1 MKPFWVGTS
10 WKMNKNAQEAKEW
23 IENIAAYLQNQD
35 CKSQVFVIPPF
46 PYIEQV
52 SKVAQPAGVLVGGQN
67 MCWEDAGAFTG
78 EISPLMLK
86 DCGADIVEIG
96 HSERRHLF
104 GETDEV
110 VAEKVKATLNAGLI
124 PIVCV
129 GETEQERENEETMA
143 VITRQVKAVMD
154 ILPSFSD
161 SLVFAYEPVWAIG
174 TGKTATCEQAEEVHK
189 NIRQILISYNHELGN
204 STRILYGGSVKPEN
218 SKELFSSENI
228 DGGLI
233 GGASLKVD
241 DFLHICNSALA

>member
-1 MKPFWVGTS
+1 MSVRLPLVVGN
-10 WKMNKNAQEAKEW
+10 WKLNGNRELLATMVPALKELD
-23 IENIAAYLQNQD
+23 A
-35 CKSQVFVIPPF
+35 SQVEAVICPPF
-46 PYIEQV
+46 VYLSDDTDGVP
-52 SKVAQPAGVLVGGQN
+52 KGAQSIASQ
-67 MCWEDAGAFTG
+67 DSGAFTG
-78 EISPLMLK
+78 EVAGTMLREVG
-86 DCGADIVEIG
+86 CHYVIVG
-96 HSERRHLF
+96 HSERRSIF
-104 GETDEV
+104 GETDEI

-129 GETEQERENEETMA
+129 GETEEERENDETMA

-218 SKELFSSENI
+218 SEELFSSENI

-241 DFLHICNSALA
+241 DFLQICNSALA

>member
-1 MKPFWVGTS
+1 MSERLPLVVGN
-10 WKMNKNAQEAKEW
+10 WKLNGSRELLNEMVPALKEVDSNQVETVICPPYVYLADDTDGVQKGAQSVASHSSG
-23 IENIAAYLQNQD
+23 AY
-35 CKSQVFVIPPF
+35 
-46 PYIEQV
+46 
-52 SKVAQPAGVLVGGQN
+52 
-67 MCWEDAGAFTG
+67 TG
-78 EISPLMLK
+78 EVSGAMLREVG
-86 DCGADIVEIG
+86 CHYVIVG
-96 HSERRHLF
+96 HSERRSMF
-104 GETDEV
+104 GETDQV

-124 PIVCV
+124 PIICV
-129 GETEQERENEETMA
+129 GETERERENEETMA

-174 TGKTATCEQAEEVHK
+174 TGKTASCEQAEEVHK
-189 NIRQILISYNHELGN
+189 SIRQILISYNHELGN

-241 DFLHICNSALA
+241 DFLQICNSALA

>member
-1 MKPFWVGTS
+1 MSVRLPLVVGN
-10 WKMNKNAQEAKEW
+10 WKLNGNRELLAEMVPALKELDASKV
-23 IENIAAYLQNQD
+23 ET
-35 CKSQVFVIPPF
+35 VICPPF
-46 PYIEQV
+46 VYLADDTDGVQKGAQ
-52 SKVAQPAGVLVGGQN
+52 SVASQSS
-67 MCWEDAGAFTG
+67 GAFTG
-78 EISPLMLK
+78 EVAGTMLREVG
-86 DCGADIVEIG
+86 CHYVIVG
-96 HSERRHLF
+96 HSERRSIF

-129 GETEQERENEETMA
+129 GETEEERENDETMA

-218 SKELFSSENI
+218 SEELFSSENI

-241 DFLHICNSALA
+241 DFLQICNSALA

>member
-1 MKPFWVGTS
+1 MSARTPLVVGN
-10 WKMNKNAQEAKEW
+10 WKLNGNRELLGEMVPA
-23 IENIAAYLQNQD
+23 LQTLD
-35 CKSQVFVIPPF
+35 ATQVESVICPPF
-46 PYIEQV
+46 VFLAEDTDGVQ
-52 SKVAQPAGVLVGGQN
+52 KGAQSIASQ
-67 MCWEDAGAFTG
+67 DSGAFTG
-78 EISPLMLK
+78 EVSGAMLREVG
-86 DCGADIVEIG
+86 CHYVIVG
-96 HSERRHLF
+96 HSERRALF

-129 GETEQERENEETMA
+129 GETEQERESDETMA

-154 ILPSFSD
+154 VLPSFSD

-174 TGKTATCEQAEEVHK
+174 TGKTASCEQAEEVHR

-204 STRILYGGSVKPEN
+204 TTRILYGGSVKPEN

-241 DFLHICNSALA
+241 DFLQICNSALA

>member
-1 MKPFWVGTS
+1 MSERLPLVVGN
-10 WKMNKNAQEAKEW
+10 WKLNGSRELLNEMVPALKEVDSTQVETVICPPYVYLADDIDGVQKGAQSVATHESG
-23 IENIAAYLQNQD
+23 AY
-35 CKSQVFVIPPF
+35 
-46 PYIEQV
+46 
-52 SKVAQPAGVLVGGQN
+52 
-67 MCWEDAGAFTG
+67 TG
-78 EISPLMLK
+78 EVSGAMLREVG
-86 DCGADIVEIG
+86 CHYVIVG
-96 HSERRHLF
+96 HSERRSMF

-110 VAEKVKATLNAGLI
+110 VAQKVKATLNAGLI
-124 PIVCV
+124 PIICV

-174 TGKTATCEQAEEVHK
+174 TGKTASCEQAEEVHK

-241 DFLHICNSALA
+241 DFLQICNSALA

>member
-1 MKPFWVGTS
+1 MSERLPLVVGN
-10 WKMNKNAQEAKEW
+10 WKLNGSRELLNEMVPALKEVDSNQVETVICPPYVYLADDTDCVQKGAQSVATHDSG
-23 IENIAAYLQNQD
+23 AY
-35 CKSQVFVIPPF
+35 
-46 PYIEQV
+46 
-52 SKVAQPAGVLVGGQN
+52 
-67 MCWEDAGAFTG
+67 TG
-78 EISPLMLK
+78 EVSGAMLREVG
-86 DCGADIVEIG
+86 CHYVIVG
-96 HSERRHLF
+96 HSERRSMF
-104 GETDEV
+104 GETDQV

-124 PIVCV
+124 PIICV

-174 TGKTATCEQAEEVHK
+174 TGKTASCEQAEEVHK

-241 DFLHICNSALA
+241 DFLQICNSALA

>member
-1 MKPFWVGTS
+1 MSERLPLVVGN
-10 WKMNKNAQEAKEW
+10 WKLNGSRELLNEMVPALKEVDSAQVETVICPPYVYLADDTDGVQKGAQS
-23 IENIAAYLQNQD
+23 IATHDSGAY
-35 CKSQVFVIPPF
+35 
-46 PYIEQV
+46 
-52 SKVAQPAGVLVGGQN
+52 
-67 MCWEDAGAFTG
+67 TG
-78 EISPLMLK
+78 EVSGAMLREVG
-86 DCGADIVEIG
+86 CHYVIVG
-96 HSERRHLF
+96 HSERRSMF

-110 VAEKVKATLNAGLI
+110 VAQKVKATLNAGLI
-124 PIVCV
+124 PIICV

-143 VITRQVKAVMD
+143 VITRQVKSVMD

-174 TGKTATCEQAEEVHK
+174 TGKTASCEQAEEVHK

-241 DFLHICNSALA
+241 DFLQVCNSALA

>member
-1 MKPFWVGTS
+1 MSVRLPLVVGN
-10 WKMNKNAQEAKEW
+10 WKLNGNRELLATMVPALKELD
-23 IENIAAYLQNQD
+23 A
-35 CKSQVFVIPPF
+35 SQVEAVICPPF
-46 PYIEQV
+46 VYLSDDTDGVQ
-52 SKVAQPAGVLVGGQN
+52 KGAQSIASQ
-67 MCWEDAGAFTG
+67 DSGAYTG
-78 EISPLMLK
+78 EVAGTMLREVG
-86 DCGADIVEIG
+86 CHYVIVG
-96 HSERRHLF
+96 HSERRSIF
-104 GETDEV
+104 GETDEI

-129 GETEQERENEETMA
+129 GETEEERENDETMA

-218 SKELFSSENI
+218 SEELFSSENI

-241 DFLHICNSALA
+241 DFLQICNSALA

>member
-1 MKPFWVGTS
+1 MSERLPLVVGN
-10 WKMNKNAQEAKEW
+10 WKLNGSRELLNEMVPALKEVDSTQVETVICPPYVYLADDTDGVQKGAQSVATHESG
-23 IENIAAYLQNQD
+23 AYSGEVSGAMLREVG
-35 CKSQVFVIPPF
+35 CHYVI
-46 PYIEQV
+46 V
-52 SKVAQPAGVLVGGQN
+52 
-67 MCWEDAGAFTG
+67 
-78 EISPLMLK
+78 
-86 DCGADIVEIG
+86 G
-96 HSERRHLF
+96 HSERRSMF

-110 VAEKVKATLNAGLI
+110 VAQKVKATLNAGLI
-124 PIVCV
+124 PIICV

-174 TGKTATCEQAEEVHK
+174 TGKTASCEQAEEVHK

-241 DFLHICNSALA
+241 DFLQICNSALA

>member
-1 MKPFWVGTS
+1 MSERLPLVVGN
-10 WKMNKNAQEAKEW
+10 WKLNGDRALISEMVPALKE
-23 IENIAAYLQNQD
+23 LD
-35 CKSQVFVIPPF
+35 STQVETVICPPF
-46 PYIEQV
+46 VYLADETDGVQ
-52 SKVAQPAGVLVGGQN
+52 KGAQSIASQGS
-67 MCWEDAGAFTG
+67 GAFTG
-78 EISPLMLK
+78 EVAGKMLREVG
-86 DCGADIVEIG
+86 CHYVIVG
-96 HSERRHLF
+96 HSERRSLF

-129 GETEQERENEETMA
+129 GETDEEREKGETLE

-174 TGKTATCEQAEEVHK
+174 TGKTATCEQAEDVHK

-204 STRILYGGSVKPEN
+204 STRILYGGSVKPDN

-233 GGASLKVD
+233 GGASLNVES
-241 DFLHICNSALA
+241 FLQICNNAVA